1 MKYLLL
7 SIFSLALF
15 TNCVTTPLPAYLFS
29 NTTQHLNGDAVG
41 NMVTSA
47 KVEKSGKSC
56 SLSGLSVNIFY
67 YGAGNSIEEAAQYA
81 GIKKIA
87 VVDRE
92 SLTILP
98 FGLFYRE
105 CVVVWGE

>member
-7 SIFSLALF
+7 SIFCLAF
-15 TNCVTTPLPAYLFS
+15 FSNCVTTPLPAYLFA
-29 NTTQHLNGDAVG
+29 NTTQHLNGDATG
-41 NMVTSA
+41 NMITSA

-56 SLSGLSVNIFY
+56 SLSGYAVNIFF
-67 YGAGNSIEEAAQYA
+67 YGAGNSIEEASQHAN
-81 GIKKIA
+81 IKKIA
-87 VVDRE
+87 VIDRE

-105 CVVVWGE
+105 CVIVWGE

>member
-15 TNCVTTPLPAYLFS
+15 TNCVTTLLPVYLFS
-29 NTTQHLNGDAVG
+29 NTTQHLNRDAVE

-56 SLSGLSVNIFY
+56 SLSGIGINIFF
-67 YGAGNSIEEAAQYA
+67 YGAGNSIEEAAQHP
-81 GIKKIA
+81 GIK
-87 VVDRE
+87 
-92 SLTILP
+92 
-98 FGLFYRE
+98 
-105 CVVVWGE
+105 